1 MCEGVGKT
9 LKTLK
14 IQVTQ
19 TIIAA
24 DVTKAKRPSL
34 PHLGLPH
41 LGFLL
46 LLFVQKQKNQ
56 PNPITFKI

>member
-34 PHLGLPH
+34 PHF
-41 LGFLL
+41 GFLL